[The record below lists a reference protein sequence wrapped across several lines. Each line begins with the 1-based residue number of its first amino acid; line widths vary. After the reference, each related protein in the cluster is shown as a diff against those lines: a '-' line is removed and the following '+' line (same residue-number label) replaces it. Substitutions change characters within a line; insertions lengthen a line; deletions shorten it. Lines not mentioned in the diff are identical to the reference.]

1 MIPFSQPRFGSDLL
15 VRLRRLIIER
25 TGICTTDDSSLA
37 GAVEERSRALK
48 IAEPCDYI
56 RLLADDARGE
66 GEEWRRLV
74 LRITNGESYF
84 FRDHGQMALLRE
96 TILPEIIERRRHER
110 RLRIWSAGCSTGEE
124 PYSLAI
130 LLAELLPDLYD
141 WRITLLGTDINPDFL
156 ERARRGTFGQWSF
169 RMVEPAIRA
178 RYFRERNGQWEL
190 NPEIRS
196 LVTFDRLN
204 ILSDP
209 MPMGWTGGLG
219 FDLIVC
225 RNVFI
230 YFDRDAIQEV
240 IAKFAGALDEQ
251 GVLMTGHSEL
261 AGIDLSTF
269 ITIRYPGSMIYRRV
283 SRKERTAGAQPPP
296 ISARPSSPSVS
307 SPPAPSRTGG
317 FPVTLPDVQL
327 PPILPPVNPS
337 VPGPVPSAASGPA
350 ADPVAPF
357 LKEAEGLLRGGAYA
371 EVIGRG
377 EPLIRE
383 VPDSAALRSIVAAAY
398 ANRGEYGRAEE
409 QCRAALRISSFEVIP
424 YHILAQIA
432 EERGDRAEAKN
443 LLRKVLYLAPSS
455 VAAHLHLADIH
466 DTEGDPARA
475 RTARA
480 AALDILRSTDP
491 ATVIPMMEEFTVREL
506 IDHLAGLL
514 DAS

>member
-1 MIPFSQPRFGSDLL
+1 MIPFSQPRFGGDLL

-25 TGICTTDDSSLA
+25 TGICTTDDASLA
-37 GAVEERSRALK
+37 AAIEERSRALK
-48 IAEPCDYI
+48 ITEPYDYL

-66 GEEWRRLV
+66 GEEWGRLV

-84 FRDHGQMALLRE
+84 FRDHGQIALLRE
-96 TILPEIIERRRHER
+96 TILPEIIARRRHER
-110 RLRIWSAGCSTGEE
+110 KLRIWSAGCSTGEE

-156 ERARRGTFGQWSF
+156 ERARRGSFGQWSF
-169 RMVEPAIRA
+169 RMVEPGIRA

-230 YFDRDAIQEV
+230 YFDRDAIEEV
-240 IAKFAGALDEQ
+240 LAKFAGALDEQ

-261 AGIDLSTF
+261 AGIDLSMF
-269 ITIRYPGSMIYRRV
+269 ITLRYPGSMIYRRV
-283 SRKERTAGAQPPP
+283 SRTGKTAAAPPPALPPQPPSP
-296 ISARPSSPSVS
+296 SISAPSA
-307 SPPAPSRTGG
+307 PPRTGG
-317 FPVTLPDVQL
+317 FPVTLPEVRL
-327 PPILPPVNPS
+327 PPISPPATPS
-337 VPGPVPSAASGPA
+337 VAAPVSAAVTEPA

-357 LKEAEGLLRGGAYA
+357 LREAEGLLRSGAYA

-383 VPDSAALRSIVAAAY
+383 VPGSAALRSIVAVAY
-398 ANRGEYGRAEE
+398 ANRGEYSRAEE
-409 QCRAALRISSFEVIP
+409 ECRAALRISSFEVIP

-466 DTEGDPARA
+466 DTEGDSARA

-491 ATVIPMMEEFTVREL
+491 GAVIPMMEEFTVGEL